1 MTIVNNLIL
10 KKAENFFFAEE
21 DVSGICIFR
30 ILIGLI
36 CILNSLNY
44 IVSFDFFYSVNAVL
58 SRELFEQKYAD
69 GFLNLFGYSWQL
81 NISPS
86 ILGYLSLLFSIF
98 LFMGFRTRSSALG
111 CFIFVQAFCLRN
123 PHTAFGFDDILRNFL
138 FILFFSA
145 SGAMYSVDS
154 LIAKIKG
161 KPLRTSAAIWPLR
174 LLQIQISA
182 LYAMAAISKMTNPTW
197 RDGTALYYISRMAEM
212 RRLTVPWI
220 FDQIW
225 MVKVMTWSVLIIE
238 LALAFGL
245 WIRKSRNILIVAGIG
260 LHLSIDLVM
269 TLPLFQYLM
278 IAGLLCFCDFKSLFH
293 RST

>member
-1 MTIVNNLIL
+1 MTIVNSPIF
-10 KKAENFFFAEE
+10 KKAEKFFFAEE
-21 DVSGICIFR
+21 DVSVICIFR
-30 ILIGLI
+30 VLIGLI

-44 IVSFDFFYSVNAVL
+44 IVSFDFFYSEDSVL

-69 GFLNLFGYSWQL
+69 GFLNLFDYSWQL
-81 NISPS
+81 DISPL

-98 LFMGFRTRSSALG
+98 LFIGFRTRRSALA

-123 PHTAFGFDDILRNFL
+123 PLTAFGFDDILRNFL
-138 FILFFSA
+138 FILSFS
-145 SGAMYSVDS
+145 SGGAKYSVDS

-197 RDGTALYYISRMAEM
+197 RDGTALYYISRMTEM
-212 RRLTVPWI
+212 RKFAIPWI

-225 MVKVMTWSVLIIE
+225 MVKIMTWSVLIIE
-238 LALAFGL
+238 FGLGFGL
-245 WIRKSRNILIVAGIG
+245 WIRRYRNQLIIAGIG
-260 LHLSIDLVM
+260 LHLSIDLTM
-269 TLPLFQYLM
+269 NLPLFQYVM
-278 IAGLLCFCDFKSLFH
+278 IAGLFCFYDFKDILH